1 MSGQV
6 SISLD
11 KILVKF
17 ASQIEKN
24 HSAKEHVDHQ
34 INSYTAEI
42 TEKKNDIAWL
52 EENIKKSN
60 EAVADLQKHNE
71 SSKRHCDVWKPT
83 YAILK
88 KHGEYLINEMKALEE
103 ATEIERKIY
112 EDSITQCRMNLEEQ
126 HKKYTEDPLA
136 QKYYQIKEEVE
147 EIQKGVLKCLQK
159 YKRKEDACLDFL
171 EAVPFTSINDWAVHI
186 ASVRKKIQETLQLA
200 EAAAQE
206 TIKLEKEAEELQ
218 MNFDCLKK
226 RFKETKE
233 DQNNSEKIE
242 GKNLRSLEKP
252 ELFKE
257 RVFEEREH
265 PSLPK
270 GKHQLYKTLHVPYI
284 PRKFVQSV
292 QSFRFSKQRPETGEE
307 EKEKSVELSLA
318 TSSSSSLA
326 ENLSQMVI
334 DTAGTNRPQ
343 IAQVPSTVSIKNQ
356 VKFRLSDLPKQLSS
370 YQQFESEN
378 ARIASQEA
386 KHVDEEAD
394 EHMDCSYVPQ
404 DVHTGFKPNEDNPD
418 IEEEN
423 AEPFLRAPK
432 TPDLKGKP
440 PHFSKTPLFDSIQSL
455 GSEEGTS
462 KSPAFF
468 SHMNFSQKSPGFN
481 LFDSSLFGAQ
491 NSSDETEENYSVG
504 NLNSLSPHE
513 DIGSFFGKP
522 ENEDAFAF
530 PFPSEPSESTSHAF
544 GDGKDDVSFSF
555 AFGQDQRSPQSPSMK
570 GFHSSTQN
578 TKLFT
583 LF

>member
-1 MSGQV
+1 MSGKV

-42 TEKKNDIAWL
+42 TEKKNEIAWL
-52 EENIKKSN
+52 EEKIKKSN
-60 EAVADLQKHNE
+60 EAIADLQKHNE
-71 SSKRHCDVWKPT
+71 NSKRHCDAWKST
-83 YAILK
+83 YVILK
-88 KHGEYLINEMKALEE
+88 KHGEYLNNEMKALEE
-103 ATEIERKIY
+103 ATETERKIY
-112 EDSITQCRMNLEEQ
+112 EDSITQCRMNLEEH
-126 HKKYTEDPLA
+126 HKKYTETALA

-147 EIQKGVLKCLQK
+147 EIQKGVLKYLEK
-159 YKRKEDACLDFL
+159 YKWKEDACLDIL
-171 EAVPFTSINDWAVHI
+171 EAVPFASINNWAVHI
-186 ASVRKKIQETLQLA
+186 ASMRKKTQETLQLA

-218 MNFDCLKK
+218 MKFDCLTKS
-226 RFKETKE
+226 FKETKE

-242 GKNLRSLEKP
+242 GKNQKSLEKP

-257 RVFEEREH
+257 RVFEEHEC

-270 GKHQLYKTLHVPYI
+270 GKHQLFKTLHVPCI
-284 PRKFVQSV
+284 PQKFVQSV
-292 QSFRFSKQRPETGEE
+292 QSFRFSKQRPETGKE
-307 EKEKSVELSLA
+307 EKEKSVELSVA
-318 TSSSSSLA
+318 TSSSSNLA
-326 ENLSQMVI
+326 KNLSQTMVI
-334 DTAGTNRPQ
+334 ETAGTNHPE
-343 IAQVPSTVSIKNQ
+343 IAQVPSTVSMKNQ
-356 VKFRLSDLPKQLSS
+356 VKFRLSDLPKQLTS
-370 YQQFESEN
+370 YQQFESGN
-378 ARIASQEA
+378 ARMASQEA

-394 EHMDCSYVPQ
+394 EHMDCLYVPQ
-404 DVHTGFKPNEDNPD
+404 DVHTGFKPNEDNPA
-418 IEEEN
+418 IEEES

-432 TPDLKGKP
+432 TPDLKGKNP
-440 PHFSKTPLFDSIQSL
+440 YFSKTPLFDSIQNL
-455 GSEEGTS
+455 GCEEGTS

-468 SHMNFSQKSPGFN
+468 SHMNFTQKSPGFN

-491 NSSDETEENYSVG
+491 NSSDETEENYPVG
-504 NLNSLSPHE
+504 NLNSLSSHE

-530 PFPSEPSESTSHAF
+530 PSPSESTSHAF

-578 TKLFT
+578 TKPFT
-583 LF
+583 FF